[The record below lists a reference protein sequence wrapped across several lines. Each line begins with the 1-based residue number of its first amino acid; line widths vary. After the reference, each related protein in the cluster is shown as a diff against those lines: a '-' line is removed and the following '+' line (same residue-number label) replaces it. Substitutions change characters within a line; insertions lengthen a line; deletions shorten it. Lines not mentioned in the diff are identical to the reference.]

1 MRCLHL
7 FFMQTLPSKVEDAKR
22 IMIDLQMLAAMRMV
36 GTMTKTNHNFIDVRE
51 ALDDN
56 LEDEH
61 RILNQLKSHLPG

>member
-36 GTMTKTNHNFIDVRE
+36 GTMTKTNHNFSDVRE